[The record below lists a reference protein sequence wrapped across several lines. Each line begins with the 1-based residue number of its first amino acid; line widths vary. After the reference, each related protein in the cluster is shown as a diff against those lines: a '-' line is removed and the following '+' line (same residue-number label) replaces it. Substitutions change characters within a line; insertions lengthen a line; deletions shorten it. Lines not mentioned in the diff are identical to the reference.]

1 MSNSS
6 LVQYTRISPNKTP
19 NRYMYGKTHSI
30 SKITIHHMA
39 GIMSVEE
46 FGNLVANPSRQMSAN
61 YAIGN
66 DGRIG
71 LFCEEKDRSW
81 CSSSAAND
89 LVSITIEVSNCAT
102 GGDWPIGTAAYNSL
116 IKLCVDICKRNN
128 IKKLEFTG
136 DKNGSLTYHYMF
148 ASTACLPIDKTELLT
163 PNGWKLLKD
172 IKLGD
177 IVATAHID
185 DLSIR
190 FSAVENMVPVK
201 TQDTYIKSDLEATSD
216 HRVVY
221 FDRNDKQYVG
231 EFKDIYN
238 KDNVYLPNA
247 GYLDNPEGLSILTNT
262 KIKSLAK
269 SVAKGNKHLTWDLS
283 NMSREQ
289 AITFLSAIGDTF
301 VSGSK
306 NDIDIIQAIS
316 ALNGVGTLVDGNKVT
331 FGHDRRPLGII
342 NKVRK
347 TRQKVSCVTV
357 RSGFILIRQHGRTT
371 IVGNCPGPWI
381 KAHTTEICNAVN
393 AQLNASSSSNASKPS
408 SSTNNTTSSSN
419 VKKGDL
425 VTIAS
430 NATYYTGGNIPD
442 WVKQDKW
449 YVSEIKNDRAVL
461 GLNQAKNRNI
471 QSPVSTKF
479 LSVVNTTSNTTT
491 NTTTKTFKSYT
502 MNVKA
507 TVVLFDNA
515 AGHFKGLIGTAGT
528 FTIVDEVRVDN
539 VTYGKLKSGAGWIR
553 VDNETF
559 RKGDRVRVLVN
570 YVYGTTKTF
579 ALYSPTYVIL
589 EVSGDRAVISA
600 DGKNVTTAIDTKN
613 IIH

>member
-1 MSNSS
+1 MAYTNSS
-6 LVQYTRISPNKTP
+6 LVSYTRISPNRTSPRNKPIT
-19 NRYMYGKTHSI
+19 
-30 SKITIHHMA
+30 KITIHHMA

-46 FGNLVANPSRQMSAN
+46 FGNLVANPGRQMSAN

-81 CSSSAAND
+81 CSSSPWND
-89 LVSITIEVSNCAT
+89 HQSCTIEVSNCAT
-102 GGDWPIGTAAYNSL
+102 GGNWPIGTAAYNSL

-136 DKNGSLTYHYMF
+136 NRNGSLTYHYMF

-172 IKLGD
+172 IRLGD
-177 IVATAHID
+177 IVATAHVD

-190 FSAVENMVPVK
+190 FSAVENIVPVK

-216 HRVVY
+216 HRVMY
-221 FDRNDKQYVG
+221 FDRNDKQYIG

-247 GYLDNPEGLSILTNT
+247 GYLDNPEGISVLTNT
-262 KIKSLAK
+262 KIKSLVK
-269 SVAKGNKHLTWDLS
+269 SVSRGNKHLTWDLL
-283 NMSREQ
+283 NMSSEQ
-289 AITFLSAIGDTF
+289 ASTFLSAIGNTF
-301 VSGSK
+301 ISDNK
-306 NDIDIIQAIS
+306 NDIDIIQAIA
-316 ALNGVGTLVDGNKVT
+316 ALNGVGTVVDGNTAT
-331 FGHDRRPLGII
+331 FGYDQRPLGII
-342 NKVRK
+342 SKVRK

-357 RSGFILIRQHGRTT
+357 RTGFILIRQHGRTT

-381 KAHTTEICNAVN
+381 KSHTTEICNAVN
-393 AQLNASSSSNASKPS
+393 AQLNASSSNNASKPA
-408 SSTNNTTSSSN
+408 SSTNTAATSSSN
-419 VKKGDL
+419 IKKGDL
-425 VTIAS
+425 VAIAN
-430 NATYYTGGNIPD
+430 NATYYTGGNIPG

-479 LSVVNTTSNTTT
+479 LSVVKTINVAT
-491 NTTTKTFKSYT
+491 NTAAKTFKSYT

-507 TVVLFDNA
+507 TAVLFDNA

-559 RKGDRVRVLVN
+559 RKGDRVKVLVN
-570 YVYGTTKTF
+570 YVYGTAKTF

-600 DGKNVTTAIDTKN
+600 DGRNVTTAIDTKN

>member
-1 MSNSS
+1 MAYTNSS
-6 LVQYTRISPNKTP
+6 LVSYTRISPNRTSPRNKPIT
-19 NRYMYGKTHSI
+19 
-30 SKITIHHMA
+30 KITIHHMA

-46 FGNLVANPSRQMSAN
+46 FGNLVANPGRQMSAN

-81 CSSSAAND
+81 CSSSPWND
-89 LVSITIEVSNCAT
+89 HASITIEVSNCAT
-102 GGDWPIGTAAYNSL
+102 GGNWPIGTAAYNSL

-136 DKNGSLTYHYMF
+136 NRNGSLTYHYMF

-172 IKLGD
+172 IRLGD
-177 IVATAHID
+177 IVATAHVD

-190 FSAVENMVPVK
+190 FSAVENIVPVK

-216 HRVVY
+216 HRVMY
-221 FDRNDKQYVG
+221 FDRNDKQYIG

-247 GYLDNPEGLSILTNT
+247 GYLDNPEGISVLTNT
-262 KIKSLAK
+262 KIKSLVK
-269 SVAKGNKHLTWDLS
+269 SVSRGNKHLTWDLL
-283 NMSREQ
+283 NMSSEQ
-289 AITFLSAIGDTF
+289 ASTFLSAIGNTF
-301 VSGSK
+301 ISDNK
-306 NDIDIIQAIS
+306 NDIDIIQAIAS
-316 ALNGVGTLVDGNKVT
+316 LNGVGTVVDGNTVT
-331 FGHDRRPLGII
+331 FGYDQRPLGII
-342 NKVRK
+342 SKVRK

-357 RSGFILIRQHGRTT
+357 RTGFILIRQHGRTT

-381 KAHTTEICNAVN
+381 KSHTTEICNAVN
-393 AQLNASSSSNASKPS
+393 AQLNASSSNNASKPA
-408 SSTNNTTSSSN
+408 SSTNTAATSSSN
-419 VKKGDL
+419 IKKGDL
-425 VTIAS
+425 VAIAN
-430 NATYYTGGNIPD
+430 NATYYTGGNIPG

-479 LSVVNTTSNTTT
+479 LSVVKTINVAT
-491 NTTTKTFKSYT
+491 NTAAKTFKSYT

-507 TVVLFDNA
+507 TAVLFDNA

-570 YVYGTTKTF
+570 YVYGTAKTF

-600 DGKNVTTAIDTKN
+600 DGRNVTTAIDTKN

>member
-1 MSNSS
+1 MAYTNSS
-6 LVQYTRISPNKTP
+6 LVSYTRISPNRTSPRNKPIT
-19 NRYMYGKTHSI
+19 
-30 SKITIHHMA
+30 KITIHHMA

-81 CSSSAAND
+81 CSSSPWND
-89 LVSITIEVSNCAT
+89 HQSCTIEVSNCAT
-102 GGDWPIGTAAYNSL
+102 GGNWPIGTAAYNSL

-136 DKNGSLTYHYMF
+136 NRNGSLTYHYMF

-172 IKLGD
+172 IRLGD
-177 IVATAHID
+177 IVATAHVD

-190 FSAVENMVPVK
+190 FSAVENIVPVK

-216 HRVVY
+216 HRVMY
-221 FDRNDKQYVG
+221 FDRNDKQYIG

-247 GYLDNPEGLSILTNT
+247 GYLDNPEGISVLTNT
-262 KIKSLAK
+262 KIKSLVK
-269 SVAKGNKHLTWDLS
+269 SVSKGNKHLTWDLL
-283 NMSREQ
+283 NMSSEQ
-289 AITFLSAIGDTF
+289 ASTFLSAIGNTF
-301 VSGSK
+301 ISDNK
-306 NDIDIIQAIS
+306 NDIDIIQAIA
-316 ALNGVGTLVDGNKVT
+316 ALNGVGTVVDGNTVT
-331 FGHDRRPLGII
+331 FGYDQRPLGII
-342 NKVRK
+342 SKVRK

-357 RSGFILIRQHGRTT
+357 RTGFILIRQHGRTT

-381 KAHTTEICNAVN
+381 KSHTTEICNAVN
-393 AQLNASSSSNASKPS
+393 AQLNASSSNNAGKPA
-408 SSTNNTTSSSN
+408 SSTNTAATSSSN
-419 VKKGDL
+419 IKKGDL
-425 VTIAS
+425 VAIAN
-430 NATYYTGGNIPD
+430 NATYYTGGNIPG

-479 LSVVNTTSNTTT
+479 LSVVKTINVAT

-507 TVVLFDNA
+507 TAVLFDNA

-559 RKGDRVRVLVN
+559 RKGDRVKVLVN
-570 YVYGTTKTF
+570 YVYGTAKTF

-600 DGKNVTTAIDTKN
+600 DGRNVTTAIDTKN

>member
-1 MSNSS
+1 MAYTNSS
-6 LVQYTRISPNKTP
+6 LVSYTRISPNRTSPRNKPIT
-19 NRYMYGKTHSI
+19 
-30 SKITIHHMA
+30 KITIHHMA

-46 FGNLVANPSRQMSAN
+46 FGNLVANPNRQMSAN

-81 CSSSAAND
+81 CSSSPWND
-89 LVSITIEVSNCAT
+89 HASITIEVSNCAT
-102 GGDWPIGTAAYNSL
+102 GGNWPIGTAAYNSL
-116 IKLCVDICKRNN
+116 IKLCADICKRNN

-136 DKNGSLTYHYMF
+136 NRNGSLTYHYMF

-172 IKLGD
+172 IRLGD
-177 IVATAHID
+177 IVATAHVD

-190 FSAVENMVPVK
+190 FSAVENIVPVK

-216 HRVVY
+216 HRVMY
-221 FDRNDKQYVG
+221 FDRNDKQYIG

-238 KDNVYLPNA
+238 KDNVYLPSA
-247 GYLDNPEGLSILTNT
+247 GYLDNPEGLSTLTNT
-262 KIKSLAK
+262 KIKSLVK
-269 SVAKGNKHLTWDLS
+269 SVSRGNKHLTWDLL
-283 NMSREQ
+283 NMSSEQ
-289 AITFLSAIGDTF
+289 ASTFLSAIGNTF
-301 VSGSK
+301 ISDNK
-306 NDIDIIQAIS
+306 NDIDIIQAIT
-316 ALNGVGTLVDGNKVT
+316 ALNGVGTVVDGNTVT
-331 FGHDRRPLGII
+331 FGYDQRPLGII
-342 NKVRK
+342 SKVRK

-357 RSGFILIRQHGRTT
+357 RTGFILIRQHGRTT

-381 KAHTTEICNAVN
+381 KSHTTEICNAVN
-393 AQLNASSSSNASKPS
+393 AQLNASSSNNASKPA
-408 SSTNNTTSSSN
+408 SSTNTAATSSSN
-419 VKKGDL
+419 IKKGDL
-425 VTIAS
+425 VAIAN
-430 NATYYTGGNIPD
+430 NATYYTGGNIPG

-479 LSVVNTTSNTTT
+479 LSVVKAINVAT
-491 NTTTKTFKSYT
+491 NTAAKTFKSYT

-507 TVVLFDNA
+507 TAVLFDNA

-570 YVYGTTKTF
+570 YVYGTAKTF

-600 DGKNVTTAIDTKN
+600 DGRNVTTAIDTKN

>member
-1 MSNSS
+1 MAYTNSS
-6 LVQYTRISPNKTP
+6 LVSYTRISPNRTSPRNKPIT
-19 NRYMYGKTHSI
+19 
-30 SKITIHHMA
+30 KITIHHMA

-46 FGNLVANPSRQMSAN
+46 FGNLVANPGRQMSAN

-81 CSSSAAND
+81 CSSSPWND
-89 LVSITIEVSNCAT
+89 HASITIEVSNCAT
-102 GGDWPIGTAAYNSL
+102 GGNWPIGTAAYNSL

-136 DKNGSLTYHYMF
+136 NRNGSLTYHYMF

-172 IKLGD
+172 IRLGD
-177 IVATAHID
+177 IVATAHVD

-190 FSAVENMVPVK
+190 FSAVENIVPVK

-216 HRVVY
+216 HRVMY
-221 FDRNDKQYVG
+221 FDRNDKQYIG

-247 GYLDNPEGLSILTNT
+247 GYLDNPEGISVLTNT
-262 KIKSLAK
+262 KIKSLVK
-269 SVAKGNKHLTWDLS
+269 SVSRGNKHLTWDLL
-283 NMSREQ
+283 NMSSEQ
-289 AITFLSAIGDTF
+289 ASTFLSAIGNTF
-301 VSGSK
+301 ISDNK
-306 NDIDIIQAIS
+306 NDIDIIQAIAS
-316 ALNGVGTLVDGNKVT
+316 LNGVGTVVDGNTAT
-331 FGHDRRPLGII
+331 FGYDQRPLGII
-342 NKVRK
+342 SKVRK

-357 RSGFILIRQHGRTT
+357 RTGFILIRQHGRTT

-381 KAHTTEICNAVN
+381 KSHTTEICNAVN
-393 AQLNASSSSNASKPS
+393 AQLNASSSNNAGKPA
-408 SSTNNTTSSSN
+408 SSTNTAATSSSN
-419 VKKGDL
+419 IKKGDL
-425 VTIAS
+425 VAIAN
-430 NATYYTGGNIPD
+430 NATYYTGGNIPG

-479 LSVVNTTSNTTT
+479 LSVVKTINVAT
-491 NTTTKTFKSYT
+491 NTAAKTFKSYT

-507 TVVLFDNA
+507 TAVLFDNA

-570 YVYGTTKTF
+570 YVYGTAKTF

-600 DGKNVTTAIDTKN
+600 DGRNVTTAIDTKN

>member
-1 MSNSS
+1 MAYTNSS
-6 LVQYTRISPNKTP
+6 LVSYTRISPNRTSPRNKPIT
-19 NRYMYGKTHSI
+19 
-30 SKITIHHMA
+30 KITIHHMA

-46 FGNLVANPSRQMSAN
+46 FGNLVANPNRQMSAN

-81 CSSSAAND
+81 CSSSPWND
-89 LVSITIEVSNCAT
+89 HASITIEVSNCAT
-102 GGDWPIGTAAYNSL
+102 GGNWPIGTAAYNSL

-136 DKNGSLTYHYMF
+136 NRNGSLTYHYMF

-190 FSAVENMVPVK
+190 FGAVENIVPVK

-216 HRVVY
+216 HRVIY
-221 FDRNDKQYVG
+221 FDRNEKQYVG

-238 KDNVYLPNA
+238 KDDVYLPNA
-247 GYLDNPEGLSILTNT
+247 GYLDNTDGLSALTNT

-269 SVAKGNKHLTWDLS
+269 SVSRGNKHLTWDLL
-283 NMSREQ
+283 NMSSEQ
-289 AITFLSAIGDTF
+289 ASTFLSAIGNTF
-301 VSGSK
+301 VSDNK

-316 ALNGVGTLVDGNKVT
+316 ALNGVGTVVDGNRVT
-331 FGHDRRPLGII
+331 FGYDQRPLGII
-342 NKVRK
+342 SKVRK

-357 RSGFILIRQHGRTT
+357 RTGFILIRQHGRTT

-381 KAHTTEICNAVN
+381 KSHTTEICNAVN
-393 AQLNASSSSNASKPS
+393 AQLDASSSNNASKPA
-408 SSTNNTTSSSN
+408 SSTNTAATSSSN
-419 VKKGDL
+419 IKKGDL
-425 VTIAS
+425 VAIAN
-430 NATYYTGGNIPD
+430 NATYYTGGNIPG

-479 LSVVNTTSNTTT
+479 LSVVKTTT
-491 NTTTKTFKSYT
+491 NKTTNTPAKTFKSYT

-507 TVVLFDNA
+507 TAVLFNNA
-515 AGHFKGLIGTAGT
+515 AGRFKGLIGTSGT

-539 VTYGKLKSGAGWIR
+539 VTYGKLKSGVGWIR

-559 RKGDRVRVLVN
+559 RKGDRVKVLVN
-570 YVYGTTKTF
+570 YVYGTAKTF

-589 EVSGDRAVISA
+589 EVSGDRAVISS
-600 DGKNVTTAIDTKN
+600 DGRNVTTAIDTKN

>member
-1 MSNSS
+1 MAYTNSS
-6 LVQYTRISPNKTP
+6 LVSYTRISPNRTSPRNKPIT
-19 NRYMYGKTHSI
+19 
-30 SKITIHHMA
+30 KITIHHMA

-46 FGNLVANPSRQMSAN
+46 FGNLVANPGRQMSAN

-81 CSSSAAND
+81 CSSSPWND
-89 LVSITIEVSNCAT
+89 HASITIEVSNCAT
-102 GGDWPIGTAAYNSL
+102 GGNWPIGTAAYNSL

-136 DKNGSLTYHYMF
+136 NRNGSLTYHYMF

-172 IKLGD
+172 IRLGD
-177 IVATAHID
+177 IVATAHVD

-190 FSAVENMVPVK
+190 FSAVENIVPVK

-216 HRVVY
+216 HRVMY
-221 FDRNDKQYVG
+221 FDRNDKQYIG

-247 GYLDNPEGLSILTNT
+247 GYLDNPEGISVLTNT
-262 KIKSLAK
+262 KIKSLVK
-269 SVAKGNKHLTWDLS
+269 SVSRGNKHLTWDLL
-283 NMSREQ
+283 NMSSEQ
-289 AITFLSAIGDTF
+289 ASTFLSAIGNTF
-301 VSGSK
+301 ISDNK
-306 NDIDIIQAIS
+306 NDIDIIQAIAS
-316 ALNGVGTLVDGNKVT
+316 LNGVGTVVDGNTVT
-331 FGHDRRPLGII
+331 FGYEQRPLGII
-342 NKVRK
+342 SKVRK

-357 RSGFILIRQHGRTT
+357 RTGFILIRQHGRTT

-381 KAHTTEICNAVN
+381 KSHTTEICNAVN
-393 AQLNASSSSNASKPS
+393 AQLNASSSNNASKPA
-408 SSTNNTTSSSN
+408 SSTNTAATSSSN
-419 VKKGDL
+419 IKKGDL
-425 VTIAS
+425 VAIAN
-430 NATYYTGGNIPD
+430 NATYYTGGNIPG

-479 LSVVNTTSNTTT
+479 LSVVKTINVAT
-491 NTTTKTFKSYT
+491 NTATKTFKSYT

-507 TVVLFDNA
+507 TAVLFDNA

-570 YVYGTTKTF
+570 YVYGTAKTF

-600 DGKNVTTAIDTKN
+600 DGRNVTTAIDTKN

>member
-1 MSNSS
+1 MAYTNSS
-6 LVQYTRISPNKTP
+6 LVSYTRISPNRTSPRNKPIT
-19 NRYMYGKTHSI
+19 
-30 SKITIHHMA
+30 KITIHHMA

-46 FGNLVANPSRQMSAN
+46 FGNLVANPGRQMSAN

-81 CSSSAAND
+81 CSSSPWND
-89 LVSITIEVSNCAT
+89 HQSCTIEVSNCAT
-102 GGDWPIGTAAYNSL
+102 GGNWPIGTAAYNSL

-136 DKNGSLTYHYMF
+136 NRNGSLTYHYMF

-172 IKLGD
+172 IRLGD
-177 IVATAHID
+177 IVATAHVD

-190 FSAVENMVPVK
+190 FSAVENIVPVK

-216 HRVVY
+216 HRVMY
-221 FDRNDKQYVG
+221 FDRNDKQYIG

-247 GYLDNPEGLSILTNT
+247 GYLDNPEGISVLTNT
-262 KIKSLAK
+262 KIKSLVK
-269 SVAKGNKHLTWDLS
+269 SVSKGNKHLTWDLL
-283 NMSREQ
+283 NMSSEQ
-289 AITFLSAIGDTF
+289 ASTFLSAIGNTF
-301 VSGSK
+301 ISDNK
-306 NDIDIIQAIS
+306 NDIDIIQAIA
-316 ALNGVGTLVDGNKVT
+316 ALNGVGTVVDGNTVT
-331 FGHDRRPLGII
+331 FGYDQRPLGII
-342 NKVRK
+342 SKVRK

-357 RSGFILIRQHGRTT
+357 RTGFILIRQHGRTT

-381 KAHTTEICNAVN
+381 KSHTTEICNAVN
-393 AQLNASSSSNASKPS
+393 AQLNASSSNNAGKPA
-408 SSTNNTTSSSN
+408 SSTNTAATSSSN
-419 VKKGDL
+419 IKKGDL
-425 VTIAS
+425 VAIAN
-430 NATYYTGGNIPD
+430 NATYYTGGNIPG

-479 LSVVNTTSNTTT
+479 LSVVKTINVAT

-507 TVVLFDNA
+507 TAVLFDNA

-559 RKGDRVRVLVN
+559 RKGDRVKVLVN
-570 YVYGTTKTF
+570 YVYGTAKTF

-600 DGKNVTTAIDTKN
+600 DGRNVTTAIDTKN

>member
-1 MSNSS
+1 MAYTNSS
-6 LVQYTRISPNKTP
+6 LVSYTRISPNRTSPRNKPIT
-19 NRYMYGKTHSI
+19 
-30 SKITIHHMA
+30 KITIHHMA

-46 FGNLVANPSRQMSAN
+46 FGNLVANPGRQMSAN

-81 CSSSAAND
+81 CSSSPWND
-89 LVSITIEVSNCAT
+89 HQSCTIEVSNCAT
-102 GGDWPIGTAAYNSL
+102 GGNWPIGTAAYNSL

-136 DKNGSLTYHYMF
+136 NRNGSLTYHYMF

-172 IKLGD
+172 IRLGD
-177 IVATAHID
+177 IVATAHVD

-190 FSAVENMVPVK
+190 FSAVENIVPVK

-216 HRVVY
+216 HRVMY
-221 FDRNDKQYVG
+221 FDRNDKQYIG

-247 GYLDNPEGLSILTNT
+247 GYLDNPEGLSALTNT
-262 KIKSLAK
+262 KIKSLVK
-269 SVAKGNKHLTWDLS
+269 SVSRGNKHLTWDLL
-283 NMSREQ
+283 NMSSEQ
-289 AITFLSAIGDTF
+289 ASTFLSAIGNTF
-301 VSGSK
+301 ISDNK
-306 NDIDIIQAIS
+306 NDIDIIQAIA
-316 ALNGVGTLVDGNKVT
+316 ALNGVGTVVDGNTVT
-331 FGHDRRPLGII
+331 FGYDQRPLGII
-342 NKVRK
+342 SKVRK

-357 RSGFILIRQHGRTT
+357 RTGFILIRQHGRTT

-381 KAHTTEICNAVN
+381 KSHTTEICNAVN
-393 AQLNASSSSNASKPS
+393 AQLNASSSNNASKPA
-408 SSTNNTTSSSN
+408 SSTNTAATSSSN
-419 VKKGDL
+419 IKKGDL
-425 VTIAS
+425 VAIAN
-430 NATYYTGGNIPD
+430 NATYYTGGNIPG

-479 LSVVNTTSNTTT
+479 LSVVKTINVAT
-491 NTTTKTFKSYT
+491 NTAAKTFKSYT

-507 TVVLFDNA
+507 TAVLFDNA

-559 RKGDRVRVLVN
+559 RKGDRVKVLVN
-570 YVYGTTKTF
+570 YVYGTAKTF

-600 DGKNVTTAIDTKN
+600 DGRNVTTAIDTKN

>member
-1 MSNSS
+1 MAYTNSS
-6 LVQYTRISPNKTP
+6 LVSYTRISPNRTSPRNKPIT
-19 NRYMYGKTHSI
+19 
-30 SKITIHHMA
+30 KITIHHMA

-81 CSSSAAND
+81 CSSSPWND
-89 LVSITIEVSNCAT
+89 HASITIEVSNCAT
-102 GGDWPIGTAAYNSL
+102 GGNWPIGTAAYNSL

-136 DKNGSLTYHYMF
+136 NRNGSLTYHYMF

-172 IKLGD
+172 IRLGD
-177 IVATAHID
+177 IVATAHVD

-190 FSAVENMVPVK
+190 FSAVENIVPVK

-216 HRVVY
+216 HRVMY
-221 FDRNDKQYVG
+221 FDRNDKQYIG

-247 GYLDNPEGLSILTNT
+247 GYLDNPEGLSALTNT
-262 KIKSLAK
+262 KIKSLVK
-269 SVAKGNKHLTWDLS
+269 SVSRGNKHLTWDLL
-283 NMSREQ
+283 NMSSEQ
-289 AITFLSAIGDTF
+289 ASTFLSAIGNTF
-301 VSGSK
+301 ISDNK
-306 NDIDIIQAIS
+306 NDIDIIQAIA
-316 ALNGVGTLVDGNKVT
+316 ALNGVGTVVDGNTVT
-331 FGHDRRPLGII
+331 FGYDQRPLGII
-342 NKVRK
+342 SKVRK

-357 RSGFILIRQHGRTT
+357 RTGFILIRQHGRTT

-381 KAHTTEICNAVN
+381 KSHTTEICNAVN
-393 AQLNASSSSNASKPS
+393 AQLNTSSSNNASKPA
-408 SSTNNTTSSSN
+408 SSTNTAATSSSN
-419 VKKGDL
+419 IKKGDL
-425 VTIAS
+425 VAIAN
-430 NATYYTGGNIPD
+430 NATYYTGGNIPG

-461 GLNQAKNRNI
+461 GLNRAKNRNI

-479 LSVVNTTSNTTT
+479 LSVVKTINVAT

-507 TVVLFDNA
+507 TAVLFDNA

-559 RKGDRVRVLVN
+559 RKGDRVKVLVN
-570 YVYGTTKTF
+570 YVYGTAKTF

-600 DGKNVTTAIDTKN
+600 DGRNVTTAIDTKN

>member
-1 MSNSS
+1 MAYTNSS
-6 LVQYTRISPNKTP
+6 LVSYTRISPNRTSPRNKPIT
-19 NRYMYGKTHSI
+19 
-30 SKITIHHMA
+30 KITIHHMA

-46 FGNLVANPSRQMSAN
+46 FGNLVANPGRQMSAN

-81 CSSSAAND
+81 CSSSPWND
-89 LVSITIEVSNCAT
+89 HASITIEVSNCAT
-102 GGDWPIGTAAYNSL
+102 GGNWPIGTAAYNSL

-136 DKNGSLTYHYMF
+136 NRNGSLTYHYMF

-172 IKLGD
+172 IRLGD
-177 IVATAHID
+177 IVATAHVD

-190 FSAVENMVPVK
+190 FSAVENIVPVK

-216 HRVVY
+216 HRVMY
-221 FDRNDKQYVG
+221 FDRNDKQYIG

-247 GYLDNPEGLSILTNT
+247 GYLDNPEGLSALTNT
-262 KIKSLAK
+262 KIKSLVK
-269 SVAKGNKHLTWDLS
+269 SVSRGNKHLTWDLL
-283 NMSREQ
+283 NMSSEQ
-289 AITFLSAIGDTF
+289 ASTFLSAIGNTF
-301 VSGSK
+301 ISDNK
-306 NDIDIIQAIS
+306 NDIDIIQAIAS
-316 ALNGVGTLVDGNKVT
+316 LNGVGTVVDGNTAT
-331 FGHDRRPLGII
+331 FGYDQRPLGII
-342 NKVRK
+342 SKVRK

-357 RSGFILIRQHGRTT
+357 RTGFILIRQHGRTT

-381 KAHTTEICNAVN
+381 KSHTTEICNAVN
-393 AQLNASSSSNASKPS
+393 AQLNASSSNNAGKPA
-408 SSTNNTTSSSN
+408 SSTNTAATSSSN
-419 VKKGDL
+419 IKKGDL
-425 VTIAS
+425 VAIAN
-430 NATYYTGGNIPD
+430 NATYYTGGNIPG

-479 LSVVNTTSNTTT
+479 LSVVKTINVAT
-491 NTTTKTFKSYT
+491 NTAAKTFKSYT

-507 TVVLFDNA
+507 TAVLFDNA

-570 YVYGTTKTF
+570 YVYGTAKTF

-600 DGKNVTTAIDTKN
+600 DGRNVTTAIDTKN

>member
-1 MSNSS
+1 MAYTNSS
-6 LVQYTRISPNKTP
+6 LVSYTRISPNRTSPRNKPIT
-19 NRYMYGKTHSI
+19 
-30 SKITIHHMA
+30 KITIHHMA

-46 FGNLVANPSRQMSAN
+46 FGNLVANPGRQMSAN

-81 CSSSAAND
+81 CSSSPSND
-89 LVSITIEVSNCAT
+89 HASITIEVSNCAT
-102 GGDWPIGTAAYNSL
+102 GGNWPIGTAAYNSL

-128 IKKLEFTG
+128 IKKLVFTG
-136 DKNGSLTYHYMF
+136 NKNGSLTYHYMF

-190 FSAVENMVPVK
+190 FSAVENIVPVK

-216 HRVVY
+216 HRVIY
-221 FDRNDKQYVG
+221 FDRNEKQYVG

-238 KDNVYLPNA
+238 KDDVYLPNA
-247 GYLDNPEGLSILTNT
+247 GYLDNTDGLSALTNT
-262 KIKSLAK
+262 KIKSLVK
-269 SVAKGNKHLTWDLS
+269 SVSRGNKHLTWDLL
-283 NMSREQ
+283 NMSNEQ
-289 AITFLSAIGDTF
+289 ASTFLSAIGNTF
-301 VSGSK
+301 TSDNK

-316 ALNGVGTLVDGNKVT
+316 ALNGVGTVVDGNTVT
-331 FGHDRRPLGII
+331 FGYDQRPLGII
-342 NKVRK
+342 SKVRK

-357 RSGFILIRQHGRTT
+357 RTGFILIRQHGRTT

-381 KAHTTEICNAVN
+381 KSHTTEICNAVN
-393 AQLNASSSSNASKPS
+393 AQLNASSSNNASKPA
-408 SSTNNTTSSSN
+408 SSTNTAASSSN
-419 VKKGDL
+419 IKKGDL
-425 VTIAS
+425 VTIAN
-430 NATYYTGGNIPD
+430 NATYYTGGNIPG

-471 QSPVSTKF
+471 QSPISTKF
-479 LSVVNTTSNTTT
+479 LSVVKTTTNTTT
-491 NTTTKTFKSYT
+491 NTPTKTFKSYT

-507 TVVLFDNA
+507 TAVLFDNA
-515 AGHFKGLIGTAGT
+515 AGHFKGLIGTSGT

-559 RKGDRVRVLVN
+559 RKGDRVKVLVN
-570 YVYGTTKTF
+570 YVYGTSKTF

-600 DGKNVTTAIDTKN
+600 DGRNVTTAIDTKN